1 MPHLQGGETTRNRN
15 PEPHR
20 GGSDESQADVYIRL
34 AQPHMAAMLHVAT
47 ALLGPADAEDAAQ
60 EALLRGMRS
69 WGTLRD
75 VGALRTWLF
84 RITYRVCSDWRR
96 GHFGTRRCLTE
107 PLQDDDELLPL
118 AALDDDPGSSDHAAL
133 LDLRNAIDHLDTGL
147 RVVVLLRYYANLDAT
162 EIGAMLHLP
171 SSTVRTRLRRALA
184 LLRNDPH
191 ITWDV
196 SISQAE
202 KGER

>member
-1 MPHLQGGETTRNRN
+1 MPHFQSGESTRNCN
-15 PEPHR
+15 PEPQQ
-20 GGSDESQADVYIRL
+20 GGSDESQANVYIRL

-47 ALLGPADAEDAAQ
+47 ALVGPADAEDAAQ

-75 VGALRTWLF
+75 VGALRTWLL

-96 GHFGTRRCLTE
+96 GRFGTRRCLTE
-107 PLQDDDELLPL
+107 PLPDDDELLAM
-118 AALDDDPGSSDHAAL
+118 AALGDDPGSSDHAAM
-133 LDLRNAIDHLDTGL
+133 LDLYNAINHLDAGL
-147 RVVVLLRYYANLDAT
+147 RVIVLLRYNANLDAT

-184 LLRNDPH
+184 LLRKDPH

-196 SISQAE
+196 SISQTK
-202 KGER
+202 KGEQ